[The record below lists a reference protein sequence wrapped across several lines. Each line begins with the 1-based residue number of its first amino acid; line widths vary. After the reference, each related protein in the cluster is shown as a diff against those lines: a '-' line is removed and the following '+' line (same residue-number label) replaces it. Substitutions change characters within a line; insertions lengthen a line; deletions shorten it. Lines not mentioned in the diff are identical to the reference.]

1 MQLLEIYENYK
12 AVNKEYISW
21 IEELVEKDFQGYT
34 EDEIKAK
41 LEEARQSFTDMM
53 EQSNELEIGEEQ
65 EVNYKDLRYLVMD
78 ALFLASDLAHF
89 YQYQEL
95 GRFKMRVI
103 NCFNKKKREA
113 VFGGQPGNRS
123 CPVL

>member
-12 AVNKEYISW
+12 AVNKEYTSW